1 MATRLQQKAYEPSPK
16 TPFDRK
22 TLTATHTKSVGRM
35 ARNAT
40 LYKSNFSTTVNLPFG
55 LCSTVGSAS
64 VSYTISSRRIPS
76 SISVQ
81 GESPVQNPI
90 IFPNHHGWIV
100 YSLSNPE
107 VLSSILNGGSFL
119 FVCIPRKQNDAPQ
132 SQLRPGEVSH
142 RSVHCGGVGAL
153 AKRRHALLRKNQICY
168 FLALVITDLHTIIC
182 IQFHFLFA
190 LHGEQSDLRPFFLP
204 LSFWSPRGSAA
215 TSQFRGA
222 PLWSWLEADQ
232 GSL

>member
-1 MATRLQQKAYEPSPK
+1 
-16 TPFDRK
+16 
-22 TLTATHTKSVGRM
+22 M
-35 ARNAT
+35 ARNST
-40 LYKSNFSTTVNLPFG
+40 LYNSNFSTTVNLPFG

-119 FVCIPRKQNDAPQ
+119 FCLHSKNTERRLTVSATPR
-132 SQLRPGEVSH
+132 
-142 RSVHCGGVGAL
+142 RSFTSIRAL
-153 AKRRHALLRKNQICY
+153 WRRRRARKEAACEAVEKNQISMEKNQVFY
-168 FLALVITDLHTIIC
+168 LLY
-182 IQFHFLFA
+182 
-190 LHGEQSDLRPFFLP
+190 GEQSDLRPFFLP

-215 TSQFRGA
+215 TSQFSGA
-222 PLWSWLEADQ
+222 PPLVVAGCRPGE
-232 GSL
+232 SLTTWRRRWRCRTSSAWHQATPSFAMRTRW

>member
-1 MATRLQQKAYEPSPK
+1 LATRLQQKAYNSSPK

-35 ARNAT
+35 ARNST
-40 LYKSNFSTTVNLPFG
+40 LYNSNFSTTVNLPFG

-119 FVCIPRKQNDAPQ
+119 FCLHSKNTERRLTVSATPR
-132 SQLRPGEVSH
+132 
-142 RSVHCGGVGAL
+142 RSFTSIRAL
-153 AKRRHALLRKNQICY
+153 WRRRRARKEAACEAVEKNQISMEKNQVFY
-168 FLALVITDLHTIIC
+168 LLY
-182 IQFHFLFA
+182 
-190 LHGEQSDLRPFFLP
+190 GEQSDLRPFFLP

>member
-119 FVCIPRKQNDAPQ
+119 FCLHCENTERRHTVSATPR
-132 SQLRPGEVSH
+132 
-142 RSVHCGGVGAL
+142 RSFTSIRALWRRRRARKEAACEAEEKSDMLFLGVG
-153 AKRRHALLRKNQICY
+153 H
-168 FLALVITDLHTIIC
+168 H
-182 IQFHFLFA
+182 
-190 LHGEQSDLRPFFLP
+190 
-204 LSFWSPRGSAA
+204 
-215 TSQFRGA
+215 
-222 PLWSWLEADQ
+222 
-232 GSL
+232 

>member
-1 MATRLQQKAYEPSPK
+1 
-16 TPFDRK
+16 
-22 TLTATHTKSVGRM
+22 M
-35 ARNAT
+35 ARNST
-40 LYKSNFSTTVNLPFG
+40 LYNSNFSTTVNLPFG

-119 FVCIPRKQNDAPQ
+119 FCLHSEKTERRLTVSATPR
-132 SQLRPGEVSH
+132 
-142 RSVHCGGVGAL
+142 RSFTSIRAL
-153 AKRRHALLRKNQICY
+153 WRRRRARKRRHAMLRKNQICY

-190 LHGEQSDLRPFFLP
+190 TWRAVRFTTFFFPPF
-204 LSFWSPRGSAA
+204 SFWSPRGSAA
-215 TSQFRGA
+215 TSQFSGA

>member
-1 MATRLQQKAYEPSPK
+1 LATRLQQKAYEPSPK

-119 FVCIPRKQNDAPQ
+119 FCLHSKNTERRLTVSATPR
-132 SQLRPGEVSH
+132 
-142 RSVHCGGVGAL
+142 RSFTSIRAL
-153 AKRRHALLRKNQICY
+153 WRRRRARKEAACEAVEKNQICY
-168 FLALVITDLHTIIC
+168 FLALVITDLHTIIR

-190 LHGEQSDLRPFFLP
+190 IWRAVRFTTLFFASLV
-204 LSFWSPRGSAA
+204 LVASRIGSHI
-215 TSQFRGA
+215 TI
-222 PLWSWLEADQ
+222 
-232 GSL
+232 